1 MIKFIK
7 SLFDPEKKELAR
19 LAEITKLVNAREAE
33 LKSLSDDELRA
44 KTEEFRKRLAD
55 GQTLDDILPEA
66 FAVVREASVRTLG
79 MRHFDEQVMGGIAL
93 HEGKISEMKT
103 GEGKTLA
110 ATMPVY
116 LNALEGK
123 GVHVVTVNDY
133 LARRD
138 ADWMGAIYRFLGM
151 SVGCI
156 LHGQTFEERKKAY
169 ACDITYGTNNEYGFD
184 YLRDNMVLRAEDM
197 VQRDLHYAIID
208 EVDSI
213 LIDEARTP
221 LIISGSG
228 EESTELYSKFASIVP
243 RLKHDEDFTIDE
255 KAKTVAITENGVE
268 KVEKILGVE
277 NLYDPENIGLTH
289 HLNQALR
296 AQFIMKRDVDYV
308 VKDGEV
314 IIVDEFTGRLMPGR
328 RYSNGLHQAIEAK
341 ENVKVAAE
349 NRTLASITFQNYFR
363 MYKKLAGMTGT
374 AKTEAEEFL
383 KIYGLR
389 VVEIPTHKPMIRTDY
404 PDVIYKTEVAKYKAV
419 IEEIKEMYAKKR
431 PVLVGTISIERSEL
445 LSELLKRAGIPH
457 KVLNAKNHEQEAEIV
472 AQAGRIGA
480 VTISTNMAGRGT
492 DIILGGNPDFL
503 VKERLRKEGLSPE
516 MVSAAS
522 EKVPSENLA
531 NSLGISVDELKELQS
546 RYEEMLREAKKE
558 LEVEHQKVVELGGL
572 HIIGTERHESRRIDN
587 QLRGRAGRQGDP
599 GSSRFYIS
607 LEDELMR
614 RFGGDR
620 ALGLLEKL
628 GWTEDMPIEHD
639 AISRQIESAQKRV
652 EAWNFNIRK
661 NVLEYDQ
668 VLNRQ
673 REAIYSLRRGFLLGG
688 QSRQTIDSMIEN
700 TVKNLVEYA
709 TVDTEQVAQWPWDS
723 ILSSF
728 RELIGTYDQGVRDLA
743 AKLQQSHKNSS
754 TRDALEDIVQ
764 QFTDEVKKAMAQREE
779 EIGKAL
785 FQEISRVVT
794 LRNVDQAWMDH
805 LDNMDDLKEGI
816 GLRAYGQMNPLIEY
830 QKESSR
836 LFEATLMRIEE
847 ETIRLLFHLRLA
859 NEEEVKRAEAR
870 EKATLSALQSNRNA
884 AEAQAAPVQAKKEPG
899 RNDPCP
905 CGSGKKYKKCCGK

>member
-255 KAKTVAITENGVE
+255 KAKTVAVTENGVE

-628 GWTEDMPIEHD
+628 GWTEDMPIEHE
-639 AISRQIESAQKRV
+639 AIRRQIESAQKRV
-652 EAWNFNIRK
+652 EAWNFDIRK

-700 TVKNLVEYA
+700 IVKNLVEYA

-870 EKATLSALQSNRNA
+870 EKAKLSALQSNRNA

>member
-79 MRHFDEQVMGGIAL
+79 MRHFDEQVMGGIAP

-419 IEEIKEMYAKKR
+419 IEEIKEMYA
-431 PVLVGTISIERSEL
+431 
-445 LSELLKRAGIPH
+445 
-457 KVLNAKNHEQEAEIV
+457 
-472 AQAGRIGA
+472 
-480 VTISTNMAGRGT
+480 
-492 DIILGGNPDFL
+492 
-503 VKERLRKEGLSPE
+503 
-516 MVSAAS
+516 
-522 EKVPSENLA
+522 
-531 NSLGISVDELKELQS
+531 
-546 RYEEMLREAKKE
+546 
-558 LEVEHQKVVELGGL
+558 
-572 HIIGTERHESRRIDN
+572 
-587 QLRGRAGRQGDP
+587 
-599 GSSRFYIS
+599 
-607 LEDELMR
+607 
-614 RFGGDR
+614 
-620 ALGLLEKL
+620 
-628 GWTEDMPIEHD
+628 
-639 AISRQIESAQKRV
+639 
-652 EAWNFNIRK
+652 
-661 NVLEYDQ
+661 
-668 VLNRQ
+668 
-673 REAIYSLRRGFLLGG
+673 
-688 QSRQTIDSMIEN
+688 
-700 TVKNLVEYA
+700 
-709 TVDTEQVAQWPWDS
+709 
-723 ILSSF
+723 
-728 RELIGTYDQGVRDLA
+728 
-743 AKLQQSHKNSS
+743 
-754 TRDALEDIVQ
+754 
-764 QFTDEVKKAMAQREE
+764 
-779 EIGKAL
+779 
-785 FQEISRVVT
+785 
-794 LRNVDQAWMDH
+794 
-805 LDNMDDLKEGI
+805 
-816 GLRAYGQMNPLIEY
+816 
-830 QKESSR
+830 
-836 LFEATLMRIEE
+836 
-847 ETIRLLFHLRLA
+847 
-859 NEEEVKRAEAR
+859 
-870 EKATLSALQSNRNA
+870 
-884 AEAQAAPVQAKKEPG
+884 
-899 RNDPCP
+899 
-905 CGSGKKYKKCCGK
+905 

>member
-1 MIKFIK
+1 M
-7 SLFDPEKKELAR
+7 
-19 LAEITKLVNAREAE
+19 
-33 LKSLSDDELRA
+33 
-44 KTEEFRKRLAD
+44 
-55 GQTLDDILPEA
+55 
-66 FAVVREASVRTLG
+66 
-79 MRHFDEQVMGGIAL
+79 
-93 HEGKISEMKT
+93 
-103 GEGKTLA
+103 
-110 ATMPVY
+110 
-116 LNALEGK
+116 
-123 GVHVVTVNDY
+123 
-133 LARRD
+133 
-138 ADWMGAIYRFLGM
+138 
-151 SVGCI
+151 
-156 LHGQTFEERKKAY
+156 
-169 ACDITYGTNNEYGFD
+169 
-184 YLRDNMVLRAEDM
+184 
-197 VQRDLHYAIID
+197 
-208 EVDSI
+208 
-213 LIDEARTP
+213 
-221 LIISGSG
+221 
-228 EESTELYSKFASIVP
+228 
-243 RLKHDEDFTIDE
+243 
-255 KAKTVAITENGVE
+255 
-268 KVEKILGVE
+268 
-277 NLYDPENIGLTH
+277 
-289 HLNQALR
+289 
-296 AQFIMKRDVDYV
+296 
-308 VKDGEV
+308 
-314 IIVDEFTGRLMPGR
+314 
-328 RYSNGLHQAIEAK
+328 
-341 ENVKVAAE
+341 
-349 NRTLASITFQNYFR
+349 
-363 MYKKLAGMTGT
+363 
-374 AKTEAEEFL
+374 
-383 KIYGLR
+383 
-389 VVEIPTHKPMIRTDY
+389 
-404 PDVIYKTEVAKYKAV
+404 
-419 IEEIKEMYAKKR
+419 
-431 PVLVGTISIERSEL
+431 
-445 LSELLKRAGIPH
+445 KRAGIPH

-870 EKATLSALQSNRNA
+870 EKAKLSALQSNRNA

>member
-419 IEEIKEMYAKKR
+419 IEEITEMYAKKR

-870 EKATLSALQSNRNA
+870 EKAKLSALQSNRNA

>member
-419 IEEIKEMYAKKR
+419 VEEIKEMYAKKR

-870 EKATLSALQSNRNA
+870 EKAKLSALQSNRNA

>member
-33 LKSLSDDELRA
+33 LKSLSDDELRV

-870 EKATLSALQSNRNA
+870 EKAKLSALQSNRNA

>member
-1 MIKFIK
+1 
-7 SLFDPEKKELAR
+7 
-19 LAEITKLVNAREAE
+19 
-33 LKSLSDDELRA
+33 
-44 KTEEFRKRLAD
+44 
-55 GQTLDDILPEA
+55 
-66 FAVVREASVRTLG
+66 

-123 GVHVVTVNDY
+123 GVHVVTVSDY

-156 LHGQTFEERKKAY
+156 LHGQTFEREKKAY

-870 EKATLSALQSNRNA
+870 EKAKLSALQSNRNA

>member
-1 MIKFIK
+1 
-7 SLFDPEKKELAR
+7 
-19 LAEITKLVNAREAE
+19 
-33 LKSLSDDELRA
+33 
-44 KTEEFRKRLAD
+44 
-55 GQTLDDILPEA
+55 
-66 FAVVREASVRTLG
+66 
-79 MRHFDEQVMGGIAL
+79 
-93 HEGKISEMKT
+93 
-103 GEGKTLA
+103 
-110 ATMPVY
+110 
-116 LNALEGK
+116 
-123 GVHVVTVNDY
+123 
-133 LARRD
+133 
-138 ADWMGAIYRFLGM
+138 
-151 SVGCI
+151 
-156 LHGQTFEERKKAY
+156 
-169 ACDITYGTNNEYGFD
+169 
-184 YLRDNMVLRAEDM
+184 
-197 VQRDLHYAIID
+197 
-208 EVDSI
+208 
-213 LIDEARTP
+213 
-221 LIISGSG
+221 
-228 EESTELYSKFASIVP
+228 
-243 RLKHDEDFTIDE
+243 
-255 KAKTVAITENGVE
+255 
-268 KVEKILGVE
+268 
-277 NLYDPENIGLTH
+277 
-289 HLNQALR
+289 
-296 AQFIMKRDVDYV
+296 
-308 VKDGEV
+308 
-314 IIVDEFTGRLMPGR
+314 
-328 RYSNGLHQAIEAK
+328 
-341 ENVKVAAE
+341 
-349 NRTLASITFQNYFR
+349 
-363 MYKKLAGMTGT
+363 
-374 AKTEAEEFL
+374 
-383 KIYGLR
+383 
-389 VVEIPTHKPMIRTDY
+389 
-404 PDVIYKTEVAKYKAV
+404 
-419 IEEIKEMYAKKR
+419 
-431 PVLVGTISIERSEL
+431 
-445 LSELLKRAGIPH
+445 
-457 KVLNAKNHEQEAEIV
+457 
-472 AQAGRIGA
+472 
-480 VTISTNMAGRGT
+480 
-492 DIILGGNPDFL
+492 
-503 VKERLRKEGLSPE
+503 
-516 MVSAAS
+516 
-522 EKVPSENLA
+522 
-531 NSLGISVDELKELQS
+531 
-546 RYEEMLREAKKE
+546 
-558 LEVEHQKVVELGGL
+558 
-572 HIIGTERHESRRIDN
+572 
-587 QLRGRAGRQGDP
+587 
-599 GSSRFYIS
+599 
-607 LEDELMR
+607 MR

-688 QSRQTIDSMIEN
+688 QWRQTIDSMIEN

-870 EKATLSALQSNRNA
+870 EKAKLSALQSNRNA

>member
-1 MIKFIK
+1 
-7 SLFDPEKKELAR
+7 
-19 LAEITKLVNAREAE
+19 
-33 LKSLSDDELRA
+33 
-44 KTEEFRKRLAD
+44 
-55 GQTLDDILPEA
+55 
-66 FAVVREASVRTLG
+66 
-79 MRHFDEQVMGGIAL
+79 
-93 HEGKISEMKT
+93 
-103 GEGKTLA
+103 
-110 ATMPVY
+110 
-116 LNALEGK
+116 
-123 GVHVVTVNDY
+123 
-133 LARRD
+133 
-138 ADWMGAIYRFLGM
+138 
-151 SVGCI
+151 
-156 LHGQTFEERKKAY
+156 
-169 ACDITYGTNNEYGFD
+169 
-184 YLRDNMVLRAEDM
+184 MVLRAEDM

-728 RELIGTYDQGVRDLA
+728 RELIGTYDQESGT
-743 AKLQQSHKNSS
+743 LQPSCSS
-754 TRDALEDIVQ
+754 PTKTLPQEMLLEDIVQ
-764 QFTDEVKKAMAQREE
+764 QFTDEVKKGHGPARRGDRE
-779 EIGKAL
+779 G
-785 FQEISRVVT
+785 FVPR
-794 LRNVDQAWMDH
+794 
-805 LDNMDDLKEGI
+805 DLP
-816 GLRAYGQMNPLIEY
+816 RSYA
-830 QKESSR
+830 
-836 LFEATLMRIEE
+836 
-847 ETIRLLFHLRLA
+847 
-859 NEEEVKRAEAR
+859 
-870 EKATLSALQSNRNA
+870 
-884 AEAQAAPVQAKKEPG
+884 
-899 RNDPCP
+899 
-905 CGSGKKYKKCCGK
+905 

>member
-859 NEEEVKRAEAR
+859 NEEEVKRAEDR
-870 EKATLSALQSNRNA
+870 EKAKLSALQSNRNA

>member
-289 HLNQALR
+289 HLNQSLR

-870 EKATLSALQSNRNA
+870 EKAKLSALQSNRNA

>member
-116 LNALEGK
+116 LNALEDK

-870 EKATLSALQSNRNA
+870 EKAKLSALQSNRNA

>member
-1 MIKFIK
+1 
-7 SLFDPEKKELAR
+7 
-19 LAEITKLVNAREAE
+19 
-33 LKSLSDDELRA
+33 
-44 KTEEFRKRLAD
+44 
-55 GQTLDDILPEA
+55 
-66 FAVVREASVRTLG
+66 

-870 EKATLSALQSNRNA
+870 EKAKLSALQSNRNA

>member
-383 KIYGLR
+383 KICGLR

-870 EKATLSALQSNRNA
+870 EKAKLSALQSNRNA

>member
-1 MIKFIK
+1 
-7 SLFDPEKKELAR
+7 
-19 LAEITKLVNAREAE
+19 
-33 LKSLSDDELRA
+33 
-44 KTEEFRKRLAD
+44 
-55 GQTLDDILPEA
+55 
-66 FAVVREASVRTLG
+66 
-79 MRHFDEQVMGGIAL
+79 
-93 HEGKISEMKT
+93 
-103 GEGKTLA
+103 
-110 ATMPVY
+110 
-116 LNALEGK
+116 
-123 GVHVVTVNDY
+123 
-133 LARRD
+133 
-138 ADWMGAIYRFLGM
+138 
-151 SVGCI
+151 
-156 LHGQTFEERKKAY
+156 
-169 ACDITYGTNNEYGFD
+169 
-184 YLRDNMVLRAEDM
+184 
-197 VQRDLHYAIID
+197 
-208 EVDSI
+208 
-213 LIDEARTP
+213 
-221 LIISGSG
+221 
-228 EESTELYSKFASIVP
+228 
-243 RLKHDEDFTIDE
+243 
-255 KAKTVAITENGVE
+255 
-268 KVEKILGVE
+268 
-277 NLYDPENIGLTH
+277 
-289 HLNQALR
+289 
-296 AQFIMKRDVDYV
+296 
-308 VKDGEV
+308 
-314 IIVDEFTGRLMPGR
+314 
-328 RYSNGLHQAIEAK
+328 
-341 ENVKVAAE
+341 KVAAE
-349 NRTLASITFQNYFR
+349 NRTLASITFQNYYR

-859 NEEEVKRAEAR
+859 NEEEVKRAEDR
-870 EKATLSALQSNRNA
+870 EKAKLSALQSNRNA

>member
-1 MIKFIK
+1 
-7 SLFDPEKKELAR
+7 
-19 LAEITKLVNAREAE
+19 
-33 LKSLSDDELRA
+33 
-44 KTEEFRKRLAD
+44 
-55 GQTLDDILPEA
+55 
-66 FAVVREASVRTLG
+66 
-79 MRHFDEQVMGGIAL
+79 
-93 HEGKISEMKT
+93 
-103 GEGKTLA
+103 
-110 ATMPVY
+110 
-116 LNALEGK
+116 
-123 GVHVVTVNDY
+123 
-133 LARRD
+133 
-138 ADWMGAIYRFLGM
+138 
-151 SVGCI
+151 
-156 LHGQTFEERKKAY
+156 
-169 ACDITYGTNNEYGFD
+169 
-184 YLRDNMVLRAEDM
+184 
-197 VQRDLHYAIID
+197 
-208 EVDSI
+208 
-213 LIDEARTP
+213 
-221 LIISGSG
+221 
-228 EESTELYSKFASIVP
+228 
-243 RLKHDEDFTIDE
+243 
-255 KAKTVAITENGVE
+255 
-268 KVEKILGVE
+268 
-277 NLYDPENIGLTH
+277 
-289 HLNQALR
+289 
-296 AQFIMKRDVDYV
+296 
-308 VKDGEV
+308 
-314 IIVDEFTGRLMPGR
+314 
-328 RYSNGLHQAIEAK
+328 
-341 ENVKVAAE
+341 
-349 NRTLASITFQNYFR
+349 
-363 MYKKLAGMTGT
+363 
-374 AKTEAEEFL
+374 
-383 KIYGLR
+383 
-389 VVEIPTHKPMIRTDY
+389 
-404 PDVIYKTEVAKYKAV
+404 
-419 IEEIKEMYAKKR
+419 
-431 PVLVGTISIERSEL
+431 
-445 LSELLKRAGIPH
+445 
-457 KVLNAKNHEQEAEIV
+457 
-472 AQAGRIGA
+472 
-480 VTISTNMAGRGT
+480 
-492 DIILGGNPDFL
+492 
-503 VKERLRKEGLSPE
+503 
-516 MVSAAS
+516 
-522 EKVPSENLA
+522 
-531 NSLGISVDELKELQS
+531 
-546 RYEEMLREAKKE
+546 
-558 LEVEHQKVVELGGL
+558 
-572 HIIGTERHESRRIDN
+572 
-587 QLRGRAGRQGDP
+587 
-599 GSSRFYIS
+599 
-607 LEDELMR
+607 MR

-859 NEEEVKRAEAR
+859 NEEEVKRAEDR
-870 EKATLSALQSNRNA
+870 EKAKLSALQSNRNA